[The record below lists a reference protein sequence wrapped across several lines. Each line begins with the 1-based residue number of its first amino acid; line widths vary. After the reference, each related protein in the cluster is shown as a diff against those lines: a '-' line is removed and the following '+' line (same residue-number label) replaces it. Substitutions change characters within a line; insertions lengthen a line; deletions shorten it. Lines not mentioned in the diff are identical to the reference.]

1 MAAGKNLELALR
13 IRADMQEAV
22 TEVGKLDKA
31 LDGLQSSGQAAGKG
45 LGQMAA
51 AGQASARAQVTAA
64 SAARESAHDLQREA
78 QAAKDAARQHDALGK
93 AARRS
98 SQRPPPI
105 PAQRLPG
112 GLTEKQYAMAMRQLP
127 MQLTDIGVGLA
138 SGQSPFMVMIQQGG
152 QLKDA
157 FGGIV
162 PAAKAVAGAISG
174 TTLAV
179 TAGAAAFAAIGAAAY
194 SAYSDL
200 QNFERTLIA
209 TGNVAG
215 TTAGAMAQIADRV
228 GEASGQYGEATEAV
242 NALAASGKFAGET
255 LEIATAAAVNLAKL
269 TEMEVSAA
277 AEQLAKMAEAP
288 SQGLLELNRKYHFL
302 TGEVYDHVRALED
315 QGRTQEAV
323 QAAVEAFARVHETRV
338 REAYE
343 RAGWLEK
350 AWIQVKNAVG
360 GAINDLK
367 NLFDWSN
374 RGLEQIARNMDRYRG
389 YVTAHPILGA
399 GAWLSRPLLKPFEER
414 AAAHW
419 AEKAAAE
426 EAAKAEESRQQA
438 VEDAY
443 VEASNK
449 ISQQIRA
456 TDKLAERTHRLAELE
471 KQRAAIAAKNP
482 NDARLTDGTFD
493 RLRQHIIDSTTERT
507 PKGRTSA
514 PKKTESQQAEEAA
527 QREIVNLQK
536 QIALQATLVDG
547 QERITTLA
555 RTNVEIEQGQFRLAS
570 AAAQE
575 ELRKQAQLLDAAELR
590 READRDLLSARQQLA
605 RLTGDDAAQV
615 RETVTALEKQRDVLQ
630 QMGREADAADVGRL
644 IDLTRARHELQQ
656 LQDAHARALDE
667 MQRESERIGA
677 LVSAGVMTEIDA
689 QQHIVDLYR
698 RKAEVLRGLVPQMRQ
713 VAEAFRGTAIF
724 DDIIS
729 EIDRLDIKIGE
740 LANTTNLL
748 QKAVREAF
756 QGTFKQL
763 LMDIGDLST
772 SITEDLL
779 NFVGGIAQQLAAFA
793 AEQLSQR
800 ATNWLMDTLGKKFPG
815 LLGGEQPEDKTASA
829 LVAAGDTAAT
839 ALTQAGQQAAAAI
852 RQAVNTPVPVSGA
865 PVPAIAPATPVVDTA
880 GAQAAAEAM
889 QSAGSSIS
897 GGAAAVGNAAV
908 QLASAAGGLSPG
920 ASAVVNAAVQLLQA
934 AQMLMAANAAK
945 GAAGVAAATGGYIR
959 GPGTGTSDSIPAW
972 LSNGEFVTRARVV
985 GQPGALA
992 FLRDFNRRGMAAL
1005 RQWQAFADGGLVT
1018 AQAAP
1023 APRLAQFA
1031 QPGLQTRDGRPVALR
1046 INNVVSP
1053 SLVGDY
1059 LDTPHGE
1066 ISLMNVIERNA
1077 QGIRRM
1083 IGG

>member
-31 LDGLQSSGQAAGKG
+31 LDGLATGGK
-45 LGQMAA
+45 
-51 AGQASARAQVTAA
+51 
-64 SAARESAHDLQREA
+64 SAAEGVSRTTHKVQTGTTAQSAMAGTAQQAGRALKVEGEAA
-78 QAAKDAARQHDALGK
+78 QAAATGVQASSRASREAAAQLTQESDAARQ
-93 AARRS
+93 AARAHEGLAQAVRKS

-105 PAQRLPG
+105 PVQRLPG

-127 MQLTDIGVGLA
+127 MQITDIGVGLA

-209 TGNVAG
+209 TGNIAG

-323 QAAVEAFARVHETRV
+323 QAAVEAFARVHEARV
-338 REAYE
+338 QEAYE
-343 RAGWLEK
+343 RAGWLEQR
-350 AWIQVKNAVG
+350 WIDVKNAIK
-360 GAINDLK
+360 AAKNDLI
-367 NLFDWSN
+367 NLFDWSD
-374 RGLEQIARNMDRYRG
+374 RGLESIARNMDRYRS
-389 YVTAHPILGA
+389 YATTHPILGPV
-399 GAWLSRPLLKPFEER
+399 AWLSRPLLKPMEER
-414 AAAHW
+414 AAARL

-426 EAAKAEESRQQA
+426 EAAKAEEARQLQ
-438 VEDAY
+438 VEKAY
-443 VEASNK
+443 AESSNK

-456 TDKLAERTHRLAELE
+456 TDKLAERTHRLAQLE
-471 KQRAAIAAKNP
+471 KDRAAIAAKNP

-507 PKGRTSA
+507 PKGRKGRTTA

-527 QREIVNLQK
+527 QREITNLQK

-555 RTNVEIEQGQFRLAS
+555 RTHVEIELGQYKLAS

-724 DDIIS
+724 DDIIA

-763 LMDIGDLST
+763 LLDIGDLST

-793 AEQLSQR
+793 AEHLSQR
-800 ATNWLMDTLGKKFPG
+800 ATNWLMEMLGKKFPG
-815 LLGGEQPEDKTASA
+815 LLGGEQPEDKAASA

-865 PVPAIAPATPVVDTA
+865 PVPASAPATPVVDTA

-908 QLASAAGGLSPG
+908 QLASAAGRP
-920 ASAVVNAAVQLLQA
+920 
-934 AQMLMAANAAK
+934 
-945 GAAGVAAATGGYIR
+945 
-959 GPGTGTSDSIPAW
+959 D
-972 LSNGEFVTRARVV
+972 
-985 GQPGALA
+985 
-992 FLRDFNRRGMAAL
+992 
-1005 RQWQAFADGGLVT
+1005 ADGGQCRQRRSRCGSGHRRLY
-1018 AQAAP
+1018 
-1023 APRLAQFA
+1023 PRARHRHQR
-1031 QPGLQTRDGRPVALR
+1031 QHPGLALQWRVCHPRPRCRAARCAGIFAGFQPARHGGATSMAGVCRWRAGHGAGRPRTTLGAVCAAGAANPR
-1046 INNVVSP
+1046 WAAC
-1053 SLVGDY
+1053 GA
-1059 LDTPHGE
+1059 TH
-1066 ISLMNVIERNA
+1066 
-1077 QGIRRM
+1077 Q
-1083 IGG
+1083 

>member
-13 IRADMQEAV
+13 IQADMQDAV
-22 TEVGKLDKA
+22 TEVRQLDKA

-105 PAQRLPG
+105 PVQRLPG

-209 TGNVAG
+209 TGNIAG

-228 GEASGQYGEATEAV
+228 GEASGQYGEAAQAV

-323 QAAVEAFARVHETRV
+323 QEAVEAFARVHEARV
-338 REAYE
+338 QEAYE

-350 AWIQVKNAVG
+350 AWIQVKNAIG

-374 RGLEQIARNMDRYRG
+374 RGLEQIARNMDKYRG
-389 YVTAHPILGA
+389 YATVANPILGV
-399 GAWLSRPLLKPFEER
+399 GALLSRPLLKPFEER

-426 EAAKAEESRQQA
+426 EAAKAEEARQQA
-438 VEDAY
+438 VESAY
-443 VEASNK
+443 AEASNK

-456 TDKLAERTHRLAELE
+456 TDKLAERTHRLAQLE
-471 KQRAAIAAKNP
+471 KDRAAIAAKNP

-507 PKGRTSA
+507 RKGSKPRA

-644 IDLTRARHELQQ
+644 IDLTRARQELQQ

-689 QQHIVDLYR
+689 QQQIVDLYR

-724 DDIIS
+724 DDIMA

-815 LLGGEQPEDKTASA
+815 LLGGEQTQDKTASA

-852 RQAVNTPVPVSGA
+852 RQAVNTPVPA
-865 PVPAIAPATPVVDTA
+865 PVVDAA
-880 GAQAAAEAM
+880 GAQAAAEDM

-897 GGAAAVGNAAV
+897 GGAVAVGNAAV

-1005 RQWQAFADGGLVT
+1005 KSWQAFADGGLVT

-1059 LDTPHGE
+1059 LDTPQGE